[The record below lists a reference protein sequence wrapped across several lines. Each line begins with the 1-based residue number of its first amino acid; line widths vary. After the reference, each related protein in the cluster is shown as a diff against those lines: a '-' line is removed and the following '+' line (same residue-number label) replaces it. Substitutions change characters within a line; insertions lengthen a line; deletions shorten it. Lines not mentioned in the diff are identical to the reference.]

1 MSRLCLFRHAKSDRF
16 AGPSGDFDRPISARG
31 KRDLPLISAHVVA
44 EGWQPDRILCSPAK
58 RARQTLE
65 IVAGFFDGAPDILY
79 PAGLYDASSMDYASL
94 IRAHGGK
101 AETLMII
108 GHNPMTHET
117 AVRLAA
123 PGHAPAAT
131 GLARKFPTSA
141 LAVLDFD
148 TAWEDLMDHSGNV
161 IAFIKPADLRAK

>member
-1 MSRLCLFRHAKSDRF
+1 MPRLCLFRHAKSDWF
-16 AGPSGDFDRPISARG
+16 AGPAGDFNRPISAYG
-31 KRDLPLISAHVVA
+31 KRDAPLVSAHLVA
-44 EGWQPDRILCSPAK
+44 EGWKPDRILCSPAK

-65 IVAGFFDGAPDILY
+65 IVAGFFDGDPDVLY
-79 PAGLYDASSMDYASL
+79 PAGLYDASSADYASL
-94 IRAHGGK
+94 IRNHGGD

-148 TAWEDLMDHSGNV
+148 TAWKDLEDQSGNV
-161 IAFIKPADLRAK
+161 IAFIKPADLSAK